1 MWLFLNRIFFPQ
13 DKGNFGQA
21 LSLHFVFLYSG
32 DECQRYWSFINFI
45 SLSSQ
50 YLKLWDMF
58 SSIPLIK
65 HKDFKSKILQEI
77 VY

>member
-1 MWLFLNRIFFPQ
+1 M
-13 DKGNFGQA
+13 
-21 LSLHFVFLYSG
+21 
-32 DECQRYWSFINFI
+32 YWSFINFI

-77 VY
+77 VHGKFISHAVGSKSQ